1 MASQKEIVAAIK
13 KVGLDSKGMVSKSV
27 PKVAEEIGEDLSG
40 SLITQIYEAEAVAY
54 PELVVK
60 STQAGVK
67 QAREDGLRFER
78 IAARSGL
85 TVGEVRDFAEKA
97 GVGADFY
104 IGRGRQ
110 PGNGS
115 GASATKAKKPAS
127 SGRRGRAAK
136 EEPKAATSGRRG
148 RGSAAKA
155 EEPKTRGRRGTRAAA
170 NPS

>member
-1 MASQKEIVAAIK
+1 MATQKEIVAAIK

-27 PKVAEEIGEDLSG
+27 PKVAEEIGEELSG
-40 SLITQIYEAEAVAY
+40 ALITEIYEAEAVAF

-60 STQAGVK
+60 GTQAGVK
-67 QAREDGLRFER
+67 QARQDGLRFER

-85 TVGEVRDFAEKA
+85 SVGEVRDFAEKA

-104 IGRGRQ
+104 IGRGRRQ
-110 PGNGS
+110 N
-115 GASATKAKKPAS
+115 GASGEATKAKKPAS

-155 EEPKTRGRRGTRAAA
+155 EEPKARGRRGTRAAA